1 MEKSTK
7 KGSQEP
13 FGMTIFNHKYFLL
26 GFFLS
31 SLRGG
36 GGSVCDASDCDL
48 NVTDRHVSAPLP
60 LLRSEGGAGETI
72 IMGVITT
79 LATWQHH

>member
-1 MEKSTK
+1 M
-7 KGSQEP
+7 
-13 FGMTIFNHKYFLL
+13 
-26 GFFLS
+26 
-31 SLRGG
+31 
-36 GGSVCDASDCDL
+36 CDASDCDL
-48 NVTDRHVSAPLP
+48 NVTNRHVSAPPP